1 MMDGD
6 FFVGAALSTTL
17 TKLALRYISLVSDP
31 KRQNMVL
38 AEAMLIM
45 ASIIHFG
52 KSGLSTKVRMNSS
65 LFMFFS
71 CTNFYSCHISPT
83 TNRHRIDFRF
93 CLQPITD
100 DDVDRIAVCLRVLGE
115 KLPMMGDI
123 FTDSCRQ
130 SLASMLHAKAKEEK
144 EYQKVYCVVALFI
157 CSKETIK

>member
-52 KSGLSTKVRMNSS
+52 KSGLSTKVSMNS
-65 LFMFFS
+65 
-71 CTNFYSCHISPT
+71 
-83 TNRHRIDFRF
+83 
-93 CLQPITD
+93 
-100 DDVDRIAVCLRVLGE
+100 
-115 KLPMMGDI
+115 
-123 FTDSCRQ
+123 
-130 SLASMLHAKAKEEK
+130 
-144 EYQKVYCVVALFI
+144 
-157 CSKETIK
+157 